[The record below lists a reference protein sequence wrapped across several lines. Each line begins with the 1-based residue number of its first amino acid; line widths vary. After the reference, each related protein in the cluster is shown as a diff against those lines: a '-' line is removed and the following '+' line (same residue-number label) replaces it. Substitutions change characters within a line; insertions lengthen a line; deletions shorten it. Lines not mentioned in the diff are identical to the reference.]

1 MVYIFIWKK
10 TIINKPEF
18 DGRFFV
24 KIKQDTIIDNKLIKS
39 PSASNELMELTT
51 LGVYKI
57 ADNKVLDNTF
67 YATSN
72 GKYLFHTD
80 VNLAIPGF
88 GVSTHHRS
96 QWESLLKFGS
106 SSIKSRWFIDNA
118 TFASKQNG
126 SPTLPSGGKLP
137 YSNVT
142 FDIGGGG
149 GDDRRTCNTTTHVSQ
164 EVTGL
169 RYPPYLFGG
178 SEGVSYSFTALQILG
193 INTYSENVGDGKS
206 NGLVAMRGIHTHNS
220 KKYIDLAY
228 SQFGPDGPGS
238 DGKTQDY
245 DLDWRIGVNGNSS
258 TDQESEVVSAL
269 LPESLFRVTGSD
281 IVYKILAVHKHRLFN
296 YHGAKRSGL
305 AKVSK
310 NTIPLHGTLWNTTHT
325 AQVKEMRRQTNR
337 RITYR
342 IQYEVSETFSK
353 DAYDAGFVS
362 TLDAAGEPMN
372 SITPNGSDSVS
383 IQFLTDFMVEGE
395 NPISKNPAIFE
406 TEPKEEV
413 DIDIYYEASSS
424 LPTLPLKDKNK
435 HLFIPIGSTIHFHH
449 FMLLIFPHH

>member
-1 MVYIFIWKK
+1 MRSSTDGSKGDHSCNLYGGEIPNATCDFPGGANAPKPGRKGFSINAGRWSENVHETVYIQGVQSLGMALTSPKTLLDEVSGNTSGSTTDELYVSFSQDQLNADGIAIPRYSDRYHVINVDTDEVNQGGTNYYYVHLDRPIVIKDGFITDSVTLTDDGIHIHFWKK

-88 GVSTHHRS
+88 GVSTHRRS

-149 GDDRRTCNTTTHVSQ
+149 GDDRRTCNTTTYVSQ

-169 RYPPYLFGG
+169 
-178 SEGVSYSFTALQILG
+178 SVVLQP
-193 INTYSENVGDGKS
+193 
-206 NGLVAMRGIHTHNS
+206 
-220 KKYIDLAY
+220 
-228 SQFGPDGPGS
+228 F
-238 DGKTQDY
+238 
-245 DLDWRIGVNGNSS
+245 
-258 TDQESEVVSAL
+258 
-269 LPESLFRVTGSD
+269 
-281 IVYKILAVHKHRLFN
+281 
-296 YHGAKRSGL
+296 
-305 AKVSK
+305 
-310 NTIPLHGTLWNTTHT
+310 
-325 AQVKEMRRQTNR
+325 
-337 RITYR
+337 
-342 IQYEVSETFSK
+342 
-353 DAYDAGFVS
+353 
-362 TLDAAGEPMN
+362 
-372 SITPNGSDSVS
+372 
-383 IQFLTDFMVEGE
+383 
-395 NPISKNPAIFE
+395 
-406 TEPKEEV
+406 
-413 DIDIYYEASSS
+413 
-424 LPTLPLKDKNK
+424 
-435 HLFIPIGSTIHFHH
+435 
-449 FMLLIFPHH
+449 